1 MAKTHTSTS
10 RTSSVRSRTAARTPK
25 QTGSGARKSVRLGL
39 HGLGEVLRTIH
50 AAPSSLQEKF
60 EQEMAN
66 KNLTVMIDAETATK
80 IKDFVVENLPEHPL
94 VARFNRDNCDPATD
108 PWCIN
113 T

>member
-50 AAPSSLQEKF
+50 AAPNSLQEKF
-60 EQEMAN
+60 EQEMGT
-66 KNLTVMIDAETATK
+66 KNVTATVDTETAAK
-80 IKDFVVENLPEHPL
+80 IRNFVMTHLPDHPL
-94 VARFNRDNCDPATD
+94 VTRFNRDNCDPATD